1 MAETVMLMSKP
12 IMPQSHNSIA
22 YVGGAQIR
30 FERGLHLPLR
40 QVENYRFLYVESGS
54 GEFIIPDATMQLDD
68 RVLLLLSPGVREI
81 RYDDKR
87 PVSYTYIEFSVTRD
101 LITDPWLRVP
111 ESSPHFQTLIG
122 LLRSTLHEDGHGT
135 ESVISAAIDLALR
148 HTGPDPS
155 TATIDGRIRQVL
167 DYIDRNLNRALK
179 VSELA
184 KIAGLSE
191 PQFRRV
197 FRTSMSMGPKEYL
210 LQTRMLYARRILES
224 EGPRVSDVAEL
235 LQFETVY
242 QFSKQYKKV
251 HGHSP
256 TRPVKLNSAK

>member
-1 MAETVMLMSKP
+1 MAETVMVMSKT
-12 IMPQSHNSIA
+12 IMTTSDDTIA
-22 YVGGAQIR
+22 YFGGAHIL
-30 FERGLHLPLR
+30 FKRGLHLPPR
-40 QVENYRFLYVESGS
+40 NVENHRFLYVESGS
-54 GEFIIPDATMQLDD
+54 GEFIIPDERLQLSD
-68 RVLLLLSPGVREI
+68 RMLLLLSPGVREI
-81 RYDDKR
+81 RYDDRR

-101 LITDPWLRVP
+101 LITEPWLHVP

-122 LLRSTLHEDGHGT
+122 LLRSTLHEDGDGT
-135 ESVISAAIDLALR
+135 ESVIRAAIDLTLR
-148 HTGPDPS
+148 HTVADAS
-155 TATIDGRIRQVL
+155 TPAIDRRIRDVL

-184 KIAGLSE
+184 ELAGLSE

-197 FRTSMSMGPKEYL
+197 FRANMSMGPKEYL
-210 LQTRMLYARRILES
+210 LRTRMHYALQVLDN
-224 EGPRVSDVAEL
+224 EGLRVRDVAEL

-256 TRPVKLNSAK
+256 TGRR

>member
-1 MAETVMLMSKP
+1 MSKT
-12 IMPQSHNSIA
+12 IMPSSHDFIA

-30 FERGLHLPLR
+30 FERGLHLPPR
-40 QVENYRFLYVESGS
+40 NVENHRFLYVESGS
-54 GEFIIPDATMQLDD
+54 GEFIIPDERLQLGD
-68 RVLLLLSPGVREI
+68 RMLLLLSPGVREI

-101 LITDPWLRVP
+101 LITEPWFRVP
-111 ESSPHFQTLIG
+111 ETSPHFQTVIG
-122 LLRSTLHEDGHGT
+122 LLRSALHEDGREV
-135 ESVISAAIDLALR
+135 ESIILAAIDLTLR
-148 HTGPDPS
+148 HTVADAS
-155 TATIDGRIRQVL
+155 TPAVDRRIRDVL

-184 KIAGLSE
+184 ELAGLSE

-197 FRTSMSMGPKEYL
+197 FRANMSTGPKEYL
-210 LQTRMLYARRILES
+210 LRTRMHYARRILES
-224 EGPRVSDVAEL
+224 EGLRVSDIAEV

-256 TRPVKLNSAK
+256 TRRP

>member
-1 MAETVMLMSKP
+1 LTSP
-12 IMPQSHNSIA
+12 HNNSIA

-30 FERGLHLPLR
+30 FERGLHLPPR

-68 RVLLLLSPGVREI
+68 RMLLLLSPGVREI
-81 RYDDKR
+81 RYNDRR
-87 PVSYTYIEFSVTRD
+87 PVSYSYIEFSVTCD
-101 LITDPWLRVP
+101 LITEPWLRVP
-111 ESSPHFQTLIG
+111 ESSPHFQTLTG

-135 ESVISAAIDLALR
+135 ESFIRAAVDLALR
-148 HTGPDPS
+148 HAAPNAS
-155 TATIDGRIRQVL
+155 TPTIDGRIRKAL

-184 KIAGLSE
+184 ELAGLSE

-197 FRTSMSMGPKEYL
+197 FRANMSMGPKEYL
-210 LQTRMLYARRILES
+210 LRTRMHYARRILEN
-224 EGPRVSDVAEL
+224 EGLRVSDVAEL
-235 LQFETVY
+235 LQFETLY

-256 TRPVKLNSAK
+256 TRRR

>member
-1 MAETVMLMSKP
+1 MAETVMVMSKT
-12 IMPQSHNSIA
+12 IMPQSNNSIA

-30 FERGLHLPLR
+30 FERGLHLPPR
-40 QVENYRFLYVESGS
+40 QVENYRFLYIESGS
-54 GEFIIPDATMQLDD
+54 GEFIIPDDTLQLDD
-68 RVLLLLSPGVREI
+68 RMLLLLSPGVREI
-81 RYDDKR
+81 QYDDKR
-87 PVSYTYIEFSVTRD
+87 QVSYSYIEFSVTRD
-101 LITDPWLRVP
+101 LITEPWLRVP
-111 ESSPHFQTLIG
+111 ETSPHFQTLIG
-122 LLRSTLHEDGHGT
+122 LLRSTLHEDGDGT
-135 ESVISAAIDLALR
+135 ESVIRAAIDLTLR
-148 HTGPDPS
+148 HTVPDAS

-184 KIAGLSE
+184 DLAGLSE

-197 FRTSMSMGPKEYL
+197 FRANMSIGPKEYL
-210 LQTRMLYARRILES
+210 LQTRMHYAQRILES
-224 EGPRVSDVAEL
+224 EGLRVSDVAEL

-256 TRPVKLNSAK
+256 TGRR